1 MKNNGSFSSLGQAL
15 FQVWAWCYNTAPYC
29 ITLLGPFKGTSRK
42 KQEKESDD
50 GGKYILLR
58 LAF

>member
-29 ITLLGPFKGTSRK
+29 ITLLGPLRNIK
-42 KQEKESDD
+42 KKTGETDD
-50 GGKYILLR
+50 GDKSILLR